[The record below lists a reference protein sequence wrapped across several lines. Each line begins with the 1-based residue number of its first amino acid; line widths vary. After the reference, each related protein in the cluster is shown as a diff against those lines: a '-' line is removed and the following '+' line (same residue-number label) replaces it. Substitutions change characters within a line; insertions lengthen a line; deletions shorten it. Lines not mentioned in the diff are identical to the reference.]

1 MYKIALLVLG
11 LLLVLLQYRLW
22 LGDGSYAGVYRLKH
36 EIEDQARTNQALNSR
51 NRQLE
56 AEIRS
61 LKQGDA
67 ATEER
72 ARADMGMI
80 KSDESFFMIVPPEKS
95 AAATATPVAP
105 VAGKPGQDRAR

>member
-36 EIEDQARTNQALNSR
+36 EISDQQRTNQALSSR

-56 AEIRS
+56 AEIKS

-72 ARADMGMI
+72 ARADMGMV
-80 KSDESFFMIVPPEKS
+80 KSGESFFMIVPPEK
-95 AAATATPVAP
+95 AGMTANSPPSTS
-105 VAGKPGQDRAR
+105 GKPVQGTAQ